1 MPVKLRMEARVT
13 IKELDRRGVSR
24 SAIARTLG
32 VTEGAVRYHLARQA
46 AGAVD
51 GRARQQFRV
60 AGWAEHI
67 RYWVEQIGDGP
78 LNLVQMHEWLA
89 QEHGY
94 DGSARSVQ
102 RYVRAT
108 FPRPKRRARRRVE
121 TPPGAQ
127 GQADWAVFSGI
138 LIAGG
143 NGKLKWDCETPAWK

>member
-67 RYWVEQIGDGP
+67 RYWTKP
-78 LNLVQMHEWLA
+78 L
-89 QEHGY
+89 
-94 DGSARSVQ
+94 SR
-102 RYVRAT
+102 
-108 FPRPKRRARRRVE
+108 
-121 TPPGAQ
+121 
-127 GQADWAVFSGI
+127 
-138 LIAGG
+138 
-143 NGKLKWDCETPAWK
+143 